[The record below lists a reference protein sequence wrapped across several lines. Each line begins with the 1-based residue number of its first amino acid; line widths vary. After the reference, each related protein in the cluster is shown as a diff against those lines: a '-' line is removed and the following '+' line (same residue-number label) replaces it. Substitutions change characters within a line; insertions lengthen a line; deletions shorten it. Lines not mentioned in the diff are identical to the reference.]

1 MVNAAIYF
9 AATATPNTAVLLRPW
24 ALIYLSNLIVMYLF
38 HNYIIMIG
46 DAVDDHILNTGVL
59 DRTVITGTV
68 FCPFTFVFSLRCVPI
83 VIEHPT

>member
-9 AATATPNTAVLLRPW
+9 AANTAVLLRPW

-46 DAVDDHILNTGVL
+46 MLLTI
-59 DRTVITGTV
+59 IY
-68 FCPFTFVFSLRCVPI
+68 
-83 VIEHPT
+83 